1 MVRGSELCT
10 HLSNIMGGG
19 DREVTSVITVILS
32 CRIFFAVQNSCLVV
46 VKCCRK
52 MFGKRTPPHLML
64 MICLV
69 AGVQLKT
76 ENFFN
81 TKVSKKFWDEAV
93 QVAHTRHGVN
103 RSVWLYLDL
112 FQM

>member
-1 MVRGSELCT
+1 
-10 HLSNIMGGG
+10 
-19 DREVTSVITVILS
+19 
-32 CRIFFAVQNSCLVV
+32 
-46 VKCCRK
+46 
-52 MFGKRTPPHLML
+52 ML

-103 RSVWLYLDL
+103 RSV
-112 FQM
+112 